1 MATSDLAKYKN
12 GVREQEEDTPVS
24 IEGRANE
31 RHAAQHGLQSGYLGS
46 LPSRGRHTALV
57 AAFPLRLGN
66 TVTLPFEHR
75 FTLGA
80 AHGSED
86 GEHEPAG
93 LQEVWSEA
101 WLRLVLDRWQPTRH
115 GSDQPGGK
123 HGHEAECPGVAT
135 NRGRTRAM
143 TVRVLVV
150 DDEPDVETLFRQ
162 QFRREVREGLYTLD
176 FALSAL
182 AALAILDD
190 ASGEKIILLVSD
202 INMPGMSGLDLL
214 PIVKTRRPDLPV
226 FMISAYGDADTVA
239 TALARGADEFL
250 TKPVDFPKLKQDIM
264 AVMAD
269 ATGGNG

>member
-1 MATSDLAKYKN
+1 MGCSRADSRLIAVIATVHD
-12 GVREQEEDTPVS
+12 VS
-24 IEGRANE
+24 RTGC
-31 RHAAQHGLQSGYLGS
+31 
-46 LPSRGRHTALV
+46 
-57 AAFPLRLGN
+57 
-66 TVTLPFEHR
+66 
-75 FTLGA
+75 
-80 AHGSED
+80 
-86 GEHEPAG
+86 
-93 LQEVWSEA
+93 QEVWIEA
-101 WLRLVLDRWQPTRH
+101 MAGLSIGPLATDTSRFWPAR
-115 GSDQPGGK
+115 GK
-123 HGHEAECPGVAT
+123 HGHEAECPGVAP
-135 NRGRTRAM
+135 NLGRTRAM

-150 DDEPDVETLFRQ
+150 DDEPDVEALFRQ

-264 AVMAD
+264 AVMTD

>member
-1 MATSDLAKYKN
+1 
-12 GVREQEEDTPVS
+12 
-24 IEGRANE
+24 
-31 RHAAQHGLQSGYLGS
+31 
-46 LPSRGRHTALV
+46 
-57 AAFPLRLGN
+57 
-66 TVTLPFEHR
+66 
-75 FTLGA
+75 
-80 AHGSED
+80 
-86 GEHEPAG
+86 
-93 LQEVWSEA
+93 
-101 WLRLVLDRWQPTRH
+101 
-115 GSDQPGGK
+115 
-123 HGHEAECPGVAT
+123 
-135 NRGRTRAM
+135 M

-176 FALSAL
+176 FALSAV

-202 INMPGMSGLDLL
+202 INMPGMNGLDLL

-239 TALARGADEFL
+239 TALARGADGFL